1 MKTRIFTIVTLLS
14 VSLLGWAEYTDYIS
28 LTSMETYTQDFN
40 AIGGEDVD
48 PSEQEKTAFVRATT
62 LPNGWKVMYQT
73 TAQTNGTFASATN
86 STTYIGG
93 QSLASDA
100 KNGLWN
106 FGATGST
113 DRAVG
118 GITTNKEGGART
130 INVMARLKN
139 NTGSDINSLALS
151 YDIEKYRKGL
161 LSAGFS
167 VELYTSPDG
176 ETWTRVGEG
185 YRKVFKADSETA
197 GALVVPIRTKLVS
210 GAFDVS
216 FAKNSDLYILWSISP
231 AKDDAANNAQAI
243 GIDNVSI
250 TPSASATSL
259 VAPVASGELFAT
271 YQKFGDRFYKG
282 GSEAN
287 LEALSYDWDVN
298 YYIVSCGDSV
308 LLRATTEEP
317 RNLENEWKTQL
328 RIWTGEY
335 KNSNEIQVNAGENKN
350 RYTSECKTINSQAED
365 VKIHFFVSWEGN
377 CTTQTF
383 DFNRTSINN
392 PIEDNVAPVI
402 NPSDVTMT
410 ESDGKLVFTFGE
422 VTADDEYFYYVADK
436 DHNLGGISLNNKVYI
451 TKPTIEDGTTYK
463 FKCYAV
469 DYNGNKSAY
478 KEFTLEMPFDSEI
491 DLAAG
496 KSCIA
501 GYSNGTDTPKKAVN
515 GNEDHWGTYGISD
528 YSKNWW
534 RVDLG
539 NAYNLSHIDI
549 TFATTNT
556 YRIETSMDDANW
568 QTILDNQ
575 PATSPVTHT
584 GLTCAARYIRL
595 TAIGHNMIAIRH
607 FKVYATGVAAA
618 DATNPTLSAS
628 CTAKTVTSATLQII
642 AADKDD
648 ADNDGTITSIKV
660 SDTANGFAEQEV
672 LSSLDGENKI
682 TLTGLKDNT
691 TYNFTVT
698 AYDLAG
704 NHTSEVV
711 EVVLP
716 FNTEL
721 NLALGRGDYCSAD
734 ATQGAN
740 SANKAVDGNSETF
753 WTSFAE
759 AKPEGEDVYWWQVDL
774 GEAYD
779 IREIK
784 IHFNNIWGTYSI
796 YASSNNLEWF
806 PIVEVAPDPEDNTT
820 IVYSDLTI
828 SARYLKVTCGVSQ
841 IGIKEFEV
849 YGTAFSVADETTP
862 VVSVTCPEKTINTAT
877 LQIDATDKDDAGE
890 DGVISAIH
898 ISGDNG
904 FETQENVTLDEN
916 NQIML
921 SGLTYNTTYTFT
933 VTVLDRHRNQTVQNI
948 TVQLPL
954 NTNLNLAQ
962 GKSAVAGKTQGGDVA
977 NNGCDGNEGTQW
989 SSYGTQNQN
998 QEWWYVDLKDKYT
1011 IRQIKI
1017 KWANDYARHFLIQG
1031 VNTLPA
1037 EEHIADDSY
1046 WTTYLDYTYDSD
1058 PGTTKQEHNVVGKMR
1073 YLRLKSLE
1081 NEEYLGIEF
1090 YELEVYGSDYAELD
1104 EDAPEL
1110 VSKSC
1115 ETDTETA
1122 TATITLTANDAIDG
1136 AIKDFY
1142 ISCANPVMPETKY
1155 TTDENN
1161 QIAISGLAIDK
1172 DYTFDIRFRDLSGNW
1187 SSTSVIAHFAM
1198 ALGTNVAQG
1207 KTATAGREEDDHEA
1221 NLAFDGL
1228 ENTYWGCYP
1237 NTPDV
1242 TETWLKVDLDNAFK
1256 LDNIAIKWEHYPDNG
1271 GIIIEGSLND
1281 ESYSEIISYSGA
1293 RFNSGDRQVLEITG
1307 EQANV
1312 PYKYIRIKAEN
1323 QSLYMSMYE
1332 FEVYASEEIALLS
1345 FGDAST
1351 TNTDLIAAH
1360 HDEYSNVTLNRSI
1373 LADGTWYTLCLPFDM
1388 SAEKV
1393 NEVFG
1398 ASTIAELTSAEDRGS
1413 LIHLNFDYVHAIEA
1427 RKAYLIKPGHDFV
1440 AGTVIP
1446 NVQIKNEEPIVSVA
1460 KDGETD
1466 LMHFQGTY
1474 NKITLRDSNIR
1485 FVAADNYLYS
1495 PKSATGT
1502 VMGAFRCYFTIP
1514 TGSPASAPG
1523 KRARIVMGE
1532 QTATGVQNVQSN
1544 QVSYT
1549 KMLRDGQLL
1558 IIREGRM
1565 YNAQGMIVSE

>member
-28 LTSMETYTQDFN
+28 LTSMETYSQDFN

-48 PSEQEKTAFVRATT
+48 PSKQEKTAFVRATT

-86 STTYIGG
+86 STTFIGG

-118 GITTNKEGGART
+118 GITTNVTNGART

-139 NTGSDINSLALS
+139 NTGFDINSLALS
-151 YDIEKYRKGL
+151 YDIEKYRKGSL
-161 LSAGFS
+161 GVGFS

-176 ETWTRVGEG
+176 ETWTIVGEG

-197 GALVVPIRTKLVS
+197 GAPVVPIRTKHVS

-250 TPSASATSL
+250 TPSASATSP
-259 VAPVASGELFAT
+259 VAPVLSGELFAT

-287 LEALSYDWDVN
+287 LEATSYDWDVN

-365 VKIHFFVSWEGN
+365 VKIHFFVNWEGY

-392 PIEDNVAPVI
+392 PIEDNTAPSI

-469 DYNGNKSAY
+469 DYNGNKSTY
-478 KEFTLEMPFDSEI
+478 KEFTLKMPFDSEI

-539 NAYNLSHIDI
+539 NAYDLSHIDI

-618 DATNPTLSAS
+618 DATNPTLSVT
-628 CTAKTVTSATLQII
+628 CPAKTVTSATLQII
-642 AADKDD
+642 AADKNDEG
-648 ADNDGTITSIKV
+648 NDGTITSIKV

-672 LSSLDGENKI
+672 LSSLDGDNKV
-682 TLTGLKDNT
+682 TLSGLKDNT

-698 AYDLAG
+698 AFDLAG
-704 NHTSEVV
+704 NSTSELI

-721 NLALGRGDYCSAD
+721 NLALGRGDYCSA
-734 ATQGAN
+734 GAVQN
-740 SANKAVDGNSETF
+740 DNVASKAVDGNLETI
-753 WTSFAE
+753 WTSYATGDEFT
-759 AKPEGEDVYWWQVDL
+759 WWTVDL
-774 GEAYD
+774 GVAYVVTDVKITFND
-779 IREIK
+779 IAAPY
-784 IHFNNIWGTYSI
+784 NI
-796 YASSNNLEWF
+796 YAS
-806 PIVEVAPDPEDNTT
+806 VDNTNWIPVVEGAT
-820 IVYSDLTI
+820 ANNGESKDHSDLTY
-828 SARYLKVTCGVSQ
+828 AAQYFKVTSTNRNF
-841 IGIKEFEV
+841 GIKEFEV
-849 YGTAFSVADETTP
+849 YGTAFAVADATAPEVTVTEKAKT
-862 VVSVTCPEKTINTAT
+862 VTSVT
-877 LQIDATDKDDAGE
+877 LQIDATDADDAG
-890 DGVISAIH
+890 DPGTINAIH
-898 ISGDNG
+898 ISGDND
-904 FETQENVTLDEN
+904 FETLSNVSLDDS
-916 NQIML
+916 NQITL
-921 SGLTYNTTYTFT
+921 SGLKDNKTYTFT
-933 VTVLDRHRNQTVQNI
+933 VHVLDLAGNETTQDIV
-948 TVQLPL
+948 VVLPF
-954 NTNLNLAQ
+954 NTNYNIAL
-962 GKSAVAGKTQGGDVA
+962 
-977 NNGCDGNEGTQW
+977 DG
-989 SSYGTQNQN
+989 
-998 QEWWYVDLKDKYT
+998 
-1011 IRQIKI
+1011 
-1017 KWANDYARHFLIQG
+1017 
-1031 VNTLPA
+1031 
-1037 EEHIADDSY
+1037 
-1046 WTTYLDYTYDSD
+1046 
-1058 PGTTKQEHNVVGKMR
+1058 
-1073 YLRLKSLE
+1073 
-1081 NEEYLGIEF
+1081 
-1090 YELEVYGSDYAELD
+1090 
-1104 EDAPEL
+1104 
-1110 VSKSC
+1110 
-1115 ETDTETA
+1115 
-1122 TATITLTANDAIDG
+1122 
-1136 AIKDFY
+1136 
-1142 ISCANPVMPETKY
+1142 
-1155 TTDENN
+1155 
-1161 QIAISGLAIDK
+1161 
-1172 DYTFDIRFRDLSGNW
+1172 
-1187 SSTSVIAHFAM
+1187 
-1198 ALGTNVAQG
+1198 
-1207 KTATAGREEDDHEA
+1207 TATAGFSEAGHGASKANDGDKEDANSQWNSYGVDGSEGGYANNWWQVQLDAEYNLRSVKIVSKEEH
-1221 NLAFDGL
+1221 NNQYVL
-1228 ENTYWGCYP
+1228 
-1237 NTPDV
+1237 
-1242 TETWLKVDLDNAFK
+1242 
-1256 LDNIAIKWEHYPDNG
+1256 
-1271 GIIIEGSLND
+1271 EGSLDGSTYYKMAEGVITAVGTD
-1281 ESYSEIISYSGA
+1281 EIEVSAPA
-1293 RFNSGDRQVLEITG
+1293 RYMRFSC
-1307 EQANV
+1307 ANA
-1312 PYKYIRIKAEN
+1312 YCSI
-1323 QSLYMSMYE
+1323 YE
-1332 FEVYASEEIALLS
+1332 FEVYASGFSTLTDAQPVITYTALGEVTDVTAEIEIDAVDMTTKPITKYMVSGLG
-1345 FGDAST
+1345 GDAVEVTASEGKITLTGLSQST
-1351 TNTDLIAAH
+1351 HYTA
-1360 HDEYSNVTLNRSI
+1360 SI
-1373 LADGTWYTLCLPFDM
+1373 
-1388 SAEKV
+1388 
-1393 NEVFG
+1393 
-1398 ASTIAELTSAEDRGS
+1398 
-1413 LIHLNFDYVHAIEA
+1413 
-1427 RKAYLIKPGHDFV
+1427 
-1440 AGTVIP
+1440 
-1446 NVQIKNEEPIVSVA
+1446 QA
-1460 KDGETD
+1460 KDGSGNLSDEKQVEFTTTGSASGLYFFSDYFGWGDKAQERARFSTTAEPGVLSLTIPNMTAGNHNFKLYNADADRCTWGNCGGFSDHHIYNATAEDVTIYATSEDQFITTLDQLYLRGTLVGEDQALEWNDTHTKATWRGALD
-1466 LMHFQGTY
+1466 L
-1474 NKITLRDSNIR
+1474 
-1485 FVAADNYLYS
+1485 
-1495 PKSATGT
+1495 TGT
-1502 VMGAFRCYFTIP
+1502 KEFTVVKKNEVNETPYTYDQDFFASAQPLTATIP
-1514 TGSPASAPG
+1514 MANSRWISP
-1523 KRARIVMGE
+1523 R
-1532 QTATGVQNVQSN
+1532 
-1544 QVSYT
+1544 
-1549 KMLRDGQLL
+1549 
-1558 IIREGRM
+1558 
-1565 YNAQGMIVSE
+1565 